1 MIYLGVLDM
10 DLITPGGGGAGFIAM
25 MALATSSNGWSK
37 TGYTDEVTFSYSGG
51 TASNSLTCQK
61 SGQYRILTRNVYASA
76 GFINLV
82 INGES
87 KTDANSD
94 VEVQLSKGDVL
105 SFEQSW
111 HGTGNNLACVV
122 IEK

>member
-1 MIYLGVLDM
+1 M
-10 DLITPGGGGAGFIAM
+10 DLITPGGGGGGESLCGM
-25 MALATSSNGWSK
+25 MAIATSSNGWSM
-37 TGYTDEVTFSYSGG
+37 TGYADGVTFSYRGS
-51 TASNSLTCQK
+51 TSTNSNSLTCQK
-61 SGQYRILTRNVYASA
+61 SGKYRILTRNVYSSQ
-76 GFINLV
+76 GFIRLV

-94 VEVQLSKGDVL
+94 VEVQLSAGDVL

>member
-1 MIYLGVLDM
+1 MAWGYM
-10 DLITPGGGGAGFIAM
+10 RAQSGGGGLLCAM
-25 MALATSSNGWSK
+25 MAIATSSNGWSK
-37 TGYTDEVTFSYSGG
+37 TGYADNVTFSYNGG
-51 TASNSLTCQK
+51 TGSNSLTCQK
-61 SGQYRILTRNVYASA
+61 SGTYRILTRNVYASE
-76 GFINLV
+76 GHIRLV

-94 VEVQLSKGDVL
+94 VKIQLSAGDVL

>member
-1 MIYLGVLDM
+1 M
-10 DLITPGGGGAGFIAM
+10 DLITPGGGGGGESLCGM

-37 TGYTDEVTFSYSGG
+37 TGYTDGVTFSYSGG
-51 TASNSLTCQK
+51 SASNSLTCQK
-61 SGQYRILTRNVYASA
+61 SGKYRILTRNVYSSQ
-76 GFINLV
+76 GYIRLL

-94 VEVQLSKGDVL
+94 VEVQLSAGDVL

-111 HGTGNNLACVV
+111 HGTGHNLACVV